1 MSSRTSG
8 PAAARRRSP
17 RILGRSETPEVRNAI
32 MNASTPSRRALSPEA
47 IEQLTPS
54 ASSRTRM
61 HTTIANGST
70 SMSIKQEDA
79 STSYYVREP
88 SNQPRLTSP
97 PVYQSALLRGDQRS
111 FNDPRD
117 ASASMS
123 IFSSEGDLT
132 DSYQR
137 EESEVA
143 RMQNQQ
149 QQHRPASRITAA
161 RRASGQRR
169 PRTSADNLAYRPAS
183 DDDDDDDDDDEG
195 GSPTRRTR
203 KGRNSN
209 SFGAIDQGRI
219 DNLRW
224 KNSTAKSKKKRCRKA
239 VNGIP
244 ADADASM
251 ETNADEDA
259 EAASGKETRFDGASE
274 SEDADDLEEEEEDR
288 QGERGRIRAAGR
300 DKEHGSTKQP
310 ASRSRV
316 SKRGPLSFVG
326 RFLLAAV
333 TWLIKLPAFFWN
345 QFLALGPALRFAIA
359 ALLLAATAV
368 HLLRILGLSGDI
380 SGRSPSFTDD
390 DIPGANSNSR
400 ALTLSLDRE
409 NQRLRAELNRLSA
422 RFDTLSTSIDAQISS
437 SLSSAAAKIQADA
450 ETRQSSELNRITAS
464 TKRTVSRLAQDE
476 LKSIQDSVSASV
488 ELMLRDLDK
497 KINVQLKQRADDT
510 EGKFFS
516 KLESEVSRI
525 AKYANDEVNARL
537 GQAFDKTFLNSLI
550 DDKLEKYSRD
560 RTDKVDYASV
570 TSGAWISVEGT
581 VHRGYR
587 LNSVW
592 NLGQFLAQGRK
603 VPIGDPV
610 KAITP
615 GSELGVGNCWITG
628 WDSWL
633 QVELRETKVVEG
645 LAVEHPLPG
654 MVRSAP
660 RRMVVWGLVDD
671 GDREYVAQFRRSK
684 GQTSKEYLDAVLP
697 KGWREAVPKEYEKE
711 APLILAVGA
720 FNASGSTLQELEL
733 TEEAR
738 AYPYGVKAVRWQFV
752 DGWSKHPPICV
763 HRVRVHGRD
772 WPVFGATAE

>member
-1 MSSRTSG
+1 
-8 PAAARRRSP
+8 
-17 RILGRSETPEVRNAI
+17 
-32 MNASTPSRRALSPEA
+32 
-47 IEQLTPS
+47 
-54 ASSRTRM
+54 
-61 HTTIANGST
+61 
-70 SMSIKQEDA
+70 MSIKQEDA

-97 PVYQSALLRGDQRS
+97 RVYQSALLRGDQRS

-149 QQHRPASRITAA
+149 QQQQQQLRPASRITAT

-183 DDDDDDDDDDEG
+183 DDDDDDDDDEG

-203 KGRNSN
+203 KARNSN

-224 KNSTAKSKKKRCRKA
+224 KNSTAKSKKKKTRKA
-239 VNGIP
+239 VNGVSG
-244 ADADASM
+244 DADASM

-274 SEDADDLEEEEEDR
+274 SEDVDDVEEEEGDS
-288 QGERGRIRAAGR
+288 QGARDRIRIAGR
-300 DKEHGSTKQP
+300 DKEHRPTKQP
-310 ASRSRV
+310 ASQSRI
-316 SKRGPLSFVG
+316 SKPGPLSFIG

-345 QFLALGPALRFAIA
+345 QLLALGPALRLAVA

-368 HLLRILGLSGDI
+368 HLFRMLGLSGDI
-380 SGRSPSFTDD
+380 SGRLPSFVDD
-390 DIPGANSNSR
+390 DVPGANSNVR
-400 ALTLSLDRE
+400 ALALSLDRE
-409 NQRLRAELNRLSA
+409 NQRLRAELDRLST
-422 RFDTLSTSIDAQISS
+422 RFDSLSTSIDAQISS
-437 SLSSAAAKIQADA
+437 SLSSAADKIQADA
-450 ETRQSSELNRITAS
+450 ETRQSSEINRITAS

-476 LKSIQDSVSASV
+476 LRSIQDSVSASV

-560 RTDKVDYASV
+560 RTDKVDYASI

-615 GSELGVGNCWITG
+615 GSELGVGNCWMTG

-633 QVELRETKVVEG
+633 QIELRETKVVEG
-645 LAVEHPLPG
+645 LVVEHPLPG
-654 MVRSAP
+654 MLRSAP

-684 GQTSKEYLDAVLP
+684 GQTSEEYLNSVLP

-711 APLILAVGA
+711 APLILAVGE

-752 DGWSKHPPICV
+752 DGWSKNPPICV

-772 WPVFGATAE
+772 WPVFGAKAE